1 MTFATRSK
9 FFWSRFIATC
19 VKYLGVANTQQIR
32 FIAEKILPTE
42 MSRQNILY
50 HVRIAEEKGWIATF
64 ASALEMTDENEL
76 LFRRNFL
83 SRTKEKISAQRFVI
97 IGTEGFEPAAEDK
110 IKRVCKDA
118 NLEPISILQPNV
130 LELIT
135 EDSIKRLSSTKE
147 KAAGNKS
154 LFMVLLR
161 FGWFWLN
168 INPEKSLRI
177 IEVLKNNATKHNYN
191 EHYKIDVDLL
201 SIVSSIEL
209 ETTPEIDLEEFKS
222 YLLEC
227 VKLSAT
233 GKRPDIMNM
242 MSMTLLISGRYLVA
256 FNKLALA
263 EEYLNRGIKYLR
275 FSKRKSILMRKLHVD
290 GLFDLGFIYSQQG
303 WFYKALGIYENIER
317 IIMDEFQ
324 KSEPT
329 ENLNGRLALAKAEL
343 YLMMAFPSY
352 TFQDEDYRTSLLK
365 SLKFAREAYRFY
377 QISKN
382 QLKLTEINL
391 LSAWINALIGRIKRA
406 EQLLKKGTK
415 ELIAPVPPKLNA
427 IYYNTQAELFR
438 KQGQFPDAIK
448 NVSQSFDYMK
458 ILGQNIG
465 KLFSMTRLSELHVQ
479 LSSTGKKFSFI
490 SFGDVTYLFEKNV
503 SDMISHVFLENNR
516 LLVEHSAIVS
526 FFVSED
532 ALENHPEIDT
542 YVEFLPAENISPVLL
557 GESFTILPNHIIN
570 HDGLS
575 KGKSIC
581 IVGSKRSAD
590 IKDEFDYRN
599 FEEEMTKFD
608 DIFQKLLT
616 KT

>member
-64 ASALEMTDENEL
+64 ASALEMTDDNEL

-83 SRTKEKISAQRFVI
+83 SRTQEKISAQRFVI
-97 IGTEGFEPAAEDK
+97 IGTEGFESAAEDK
-110 IKRVCKDA
+110 IKKVCKDA
-118 NLEPISILQPNV
+118 KLEPISILQPNV

-135 EDSIKRLSSTKE
+135 EDSINRLSSTKE

-168 INPEKSLRI
+168 INPERSLKI
-177 IEVLKNNATKHNYN
+177 IEVLKNNASKHNYN

-201 SIVSSIEL
+201 NIVSMIEL
-209 ETTPEIDLEEFKS
+209 ETTPEIDLEEFRS

-227 VKLSAT
+227 VNLSST
-233 GKRPDIMNM
+233 GKRPDIMNV

-256 FNKLALA
+256 FNKLTLA

-303 WFYKALGIYENIER
+303 WFYKALGIYENIKR
-317 IIMDEFQ
+317 IIVD
-324 KSEPT
+324 
-329 ENLNGRLALAKAEL
+329 EL
-343 YLMMAFPSY
+343 YLMMAYPSY

-427 IYYNTQAELFR
+427 VYYNTQAELFR
-438 KQGQFPDAIK
+438 KQGEFPEAIK
-448 NVSQSFDYMK
+448 NISLSFDYMK

-479 LSSTGKKFSFI
+479 LSNTGNLFSFI

-532 ALENHPEIDT
+532 ALENHPEINT

-616 KT
+616 KA